1 MVSQEKEYR
10 PCVGIMLF
18 NKQGNIFIGKRFD
31 SDSYWQMPQGGVDD
45 GEELEQAALRELLE
59 EVGTD
64 KAEIVSKNKEWIH
77 YNLPEEV
84 IPTCWNGR
92 YSGQKQRWFL
102 MKFCGKDKDIN
113 INYTDHPEFKEWRW
127 QNVDDLVAS
136 AIPFKKEV
144 YKKVIEEFSSIIKAS
159 TISS

>member
-1 MVSQEKEYR
+1 MVEQKGKYR

-18 NKQGNIFIGKRFD
+18 NKQGYIFVGKRFD

-59 EVGTD
+59 EVGTN
-64 KAEIVSKNKEWIH
+64 KVETVAKNKDWIY
-77 YNLPEEV
+77 YNLPEEI
-84 IPTCWNGR
+84 IPTCWNGQ

-102 MKFCGKDKDIN
+102 MKFDGENKDIN

-127 QNVDDLVAS
+127 QNVDNLVTS
-136 AIPFKKEV
+136 AIPFKQKV
-144 YKKVIEEFSSIIKAS
+144 YKMVIEEFSSKIKAS
-159 TISS
+159 VNLQ